1 MTWRTNAT
9 GMALALA
16 CCAVRASIATRS
28 SAAATGDAGAA
39 KQHAIARNIATIP
52 SRAGPDISR
61 PGFVKRCGPGGNRA
75 GKSLTCPT
83 APTGGRLPNRQ
94 TLSIYAPFAIE
105 LALPFRPYSMIQKS
119 EYRFPDMIVLHVKS
133 WSMTAPKGLSQE
145 HAKSGLDRANGSH
158 GHERMMRFK
167 MEAFNGYRYR

>member
-1 MTWRTNAT
+1 
-9 GMALALA
+9 MANE
-16 CCAVRASIATRS
+16 RDRH
-28 SAAATGDAGAA
+28 GAGARMLRRQGVDRHA
-39 KQHAIARNIATIP
+39 FVGGRHRRCRRRETTCHRPQHRHDP
-52 SRAGPDISR
+52 LQGR
-61 PGFVKRCGPGGNRA
+61 PRYKPAWLCQTLRTRRKPRRQIVN
-75 GKSLTCPT
+75 CPT
-83 APTGGRLPNRQ
+83 APKGGPLSNRQ